1 MKSLTAK
8 DVMSE
13 TVLTVRDDLK
23 LSQVAE
29 ILAENEISG
38 APVLD
43 DEGSLLGVVS
53 LRDVARSLEDPAD
66 RGAARPELAV
76 RQIMSPIADTVLEDA
91 PVPDIARVMVA
102 NKYHRMVVTRREQ
115 PVGIVSSMDLLRL
128 IAEL

>member
-13 TVLTVRDDLK
+13 TVLTIRDDLK
-23 LSQVAE
+23 LHQVAE
-29 ILAENEISG
+29 MLAENEISG

-53 LRDVARSLEDPAD
+53 LRDVARSLDDPAD
-66 RGAARPELAV
+66 NGGKPELSV
-76 RQIMSPIADTVLEDA
+76 RQIMTPIADTVAEDV
-91 PVPDIARVMVA
+91 PVAEIARTMVA
-102 NKYHRMVVTRREQ
+102 NKYHRMVVTRQEK

>member
-1 MKSLTAK
+1 MQSLTAK

-13 TVLTVRDDLK
+13 TVLTVRDDLT
-23 LSQVAE
+23 LRQAAE
-29 ILAENEISG
+29 MLAENEISG

-53 LRDVARSLEDPAD
+53 VSDVARSLGDP
-66 RGAARPELAV
+66 GAQRPELEV
-76 RQIMSPIADTVLEDA
+76 RQIMTPGADTVSEDA
-91 PVPDIARVMVA
+91 SVPDIARIMTA
-102 NKYHRMVVTRREQ
+102 NKYHRMVVTRREK

>member
-1 MKSLTAK
+1 MKSLTAR

-23 LSQVAE
+23 RSELAGA
-29 ILAENEISG
+29 LAENGISG

-53 LRDVARSLEDPAD
+53 LSDVARSLDDPAA
-66 RGAARPELAV
+66 GGGRPEPTV
-76 RQIMSPIADTVLEDA
+76 RQIMTPIADTVTEDA
-91 PVPDIARVMVA
+91 PVPEIARIMVA
-102 NKYHRMVVTRREQ
+102 NKYHRMVVTRQEK